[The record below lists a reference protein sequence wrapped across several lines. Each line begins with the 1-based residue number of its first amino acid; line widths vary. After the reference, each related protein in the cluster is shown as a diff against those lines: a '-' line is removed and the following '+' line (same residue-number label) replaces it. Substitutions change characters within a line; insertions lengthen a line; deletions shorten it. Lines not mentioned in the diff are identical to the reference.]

1 MNRKPINAVRGAL
14 IVVPLVVGL
23 AFAGASSATAP
34 TFSDEHV
41 HVVANPYI
49 VCSGFVAVGDFD
61 VTRNIATFYD
71 SDGNAVSRTA
81 HISVEGTLTNSL
93 TGVSLRL
100 TRHGTFT
107 QDLIDGST
115 FTLGQ
120 RTLVTA
126 PGEGIVLQDMG
137 RIVREGGAIV
147 FEAGPSDFLDYQSG
161 DATGVEDLC
170 AALAA

>member
-1 MNRKPINAVRGAL
+1 MRRLLILVPVIGA
-14 IVVPLVVGL
+14 L
-23 AFAGASSATAP
+23 AFAGVASATAP
-34 TFSDEHV
+34 TFTDEHV
-41 HVVANPYI
+41 HLVANPYI
-49 VCSGFVAVGDFD
+49 VCGEFVVVGDFD
-61 VTRNIATFYD
+61 VTRKIVTFYD

-93 TGVSLRL
+93 TGASLL
-100 TRHGTFT
+100 ISRHGTFT

-115 FTLGQ
+115 ITLGQ
-120 RTLVTA
+120 RTLVVA

-137 RIVREGGAIV
+137 RIVREAGAIV

-161 DATGVEDLC
+161 DATGVQDLC